1 MEIVR
6 YELGHA
12 IQPRWEE
19 TFPVLTIG
27 NFDGVHLGHQEIFRR
42 VKKKARDLGGK
53 AVVFTFEPHP
63 LKVLRPDKC
72 PPLITPYAKRIR
84 LIQHFG
90 MDAVVVAKFT
100 REFAALEPE
109 AFFEILRDTFNVKSI
124 YIGYDFSFGKDRVG
138 SVEKLRAFGKRNGVD
153 VNVVEPITLQG
164 TPVSSTRIR
173 QLVAEGDMK
182 GAREF
187 LGRYFFL
194 SGEVAEGH
202 KRGKGFGFPTAN
214 IATGHELLPPRG
226 VYATFLFYQGK
237 RYRAATNLGVNPT
250 FNNGELTI
258 ESYILNFEG
267 SLYGEEVSVSFVQKI
282 RDEIC
287 FSTVGALA
295 RQIAAD
301 VKEVEEI
308 LEREERENPQAC
320 PEG

>member
-63 LKVLRPDKC
+63 LKVLRPDTC

-109 AFFEILRDTFNVKSI
+109 AFFEILRDTFSVKSI
-124 YIGYDFSFGKDRVG
+124 YIGYDFSFGKDRMG
-138 SVEKLRAFGKRNGVD
+138 SVEKLRAFGERNGVD

-202 KRGKGFGFPTAN
+202 KRGKEFGFPTAN

-237 RYRAATNLGVNPT
+237 RYRAATNLGINPT
-250 FNNGELTI
+250 FKNGNLTI
-258 ESYILNFEG
+258 ESYILDFEG

-308 LEREERENPQAC
+308 LKREEQVNPQAC